1 MSLSPART
9 RDDALLS
16 DAPAQHAA
24 LPDGL
29 PRREGST
36 SGDLIM
42 KKPESLLATLAD
54 ALDPRHHVKGD
65 TARLQ
70 MVLSNVSPQTDARP
84 GSGFSLSYTV
94 EINMPDFNGNP
105 IEVIVP
111 MLRWLE
117 RWQHDLVANGD
128 KAAKAIDMTCIRL
141 DAGRYDLHAAVN
153 LTEDFR
159 FVARPDGSGQDV
171 VSVDPPVPMAL
182 VSGPPLHAVFLD
194 DALIVHCT
202 AHPDEAVTP

>member
-1 MSLSPART
+1 
-9 RDDALLS
+9 
-16 DAPAQHAA
+16 
-24 LPDGL
+24 
-29 PRREGST
+29 
-36 SGDLIM
+36 M

-54 ALDPRHHVKGD
+54 ALDAKHHVKGD
-65 TARLQ
+65 SARLQ

-84 GSGFSLSYTV
+84 GAGFSLAYTV

-105 IEVIVP
+105 LEVIVP

-159 FVARPDGSGQDV
+159 YVARAGRFWPGRRCDRSSRADGAGERAAA
-171 VSVDPPVPMAL
+171 PCRLP
-182 VSGPPLHAVFLD
+182 GR
-194 DALIVHCT
+194 
-202 AHPDEAVTP
+202 